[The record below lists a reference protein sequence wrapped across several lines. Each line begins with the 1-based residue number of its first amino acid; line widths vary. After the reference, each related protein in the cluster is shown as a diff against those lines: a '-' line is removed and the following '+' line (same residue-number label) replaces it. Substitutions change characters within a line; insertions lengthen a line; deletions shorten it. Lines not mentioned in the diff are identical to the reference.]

1 MEVTKNKPKGNV
13 ERDLI
18 TADDIIT
25 TLLVIG
31 FLFKC
36 LARKLIVE
44 QEKLKKEE
52 IKRGF
57 KI

>member
-1 MEVTKNKPKGNV
+1 MEVSKNKPNGNV
-13 ERDLI
+13 EREQI

-25 TLLVIG
+25 TLLVIVS
-31 FLFKC
+31 LSKC

-52 IKRGF
+52 IKRVY

>member
-1 MEVTKNKPKGNV
+1 MEVSKNKPKGDV

-31 FLFKC
+31 SLSKC

-52 IKRGF
+52 IKRGYT
-57 KI
+57 I